1 MSFKKLP
8 RNSKQ
13 LLDEIIAADNPADM
27 LAKRFDGLTNSED
40 AELRS
45 IIRELREEGFI
56 NVRWADNVPYF
67 VTINNSART
76 YNERLQEYES
86 EKRACVTIDQSVKI
100 GDGNKICDST
110 IASLVQGGVASPK
123 KTFWE
128 KHPIL
133 TGVIGAVIAGA
144 ILMFSFWE
152 KIVAFIEGVF

>member
-1 MSFKKLP
+1 MNFKKLHQ
-8 RNSKQ
+8 NSKQ

-40 AELRS
+40 VELRS
-45 IIRELREEGFI
+45 IISELCEEGFI
-56 NVRWADNVPYF
+56 NVLWADDVPYF

-76 YNERLQEYES
+76 YNECLQEYES
-86 EKRACVTIDQSVKI
+86 EKRACVNIDQSVKI
-100 GDGNKICDST
+100 GNGNKICDST
-110 IASLVQGGVASPK
+110 IASLVQERASPK

-133 TGVIGAVIAGA
+133 TGVIVSVIAGV

-152 KIVAFIEGVF
+152 KIVTFIEEIF

>member
-1 MSFKKLP
+1 MSLKKLP
-8 RNSKQ
+8 QNSKH

-27 LAKRFDGLTNSED
+27 LAKRFVGLTNSED

-45 IIRELREEGFI
+45 IIHELCEEGFI
-56 NVRWADNVPYF
+56 NVRWSSSVPYI
-67 VTINNSART
+67 VTINNLART

-86 EKRACVTIDQSVKI
+86 EKRASVTIDQSIKI

-110 IASLVQGGVASPK
+110 IASLIQKTASPK

-152 KIVAFIEGVF
+152 KIVTFIEGVF

>member
-8 RNSKQ
+8 KNSKQ

-67 VTINNSART
+67 VTINNSVRT
-76 YNERLQEYES
+76 YNERLQEYEP
-86 EKRACVTIDQSVKI
+86 EKRACVNIDQSVKI
-100 GDGNKICDST
+100 GNCNKICDST
-110 IASLVQGGVASPK
+110 IASLVQEAASPK

>member
-1 MSFKKLP
+1 MSFKRLP

-67 VTINNSART
+67 VIINNSART

-86 EKRACVTIDQSVKI
+86 
-100 GDGNKICDST
+100 
-110 IASLVQGGVASPK
+110 
-123 KTFWE
+123 
-128 KHPIL
+128 
-133 TGVIGAVIAGA
+133 
-144 ILMFSFWE
+144 
-152 KIVAFIEGVF
+152 

>member
-1 MSFKKLP
+1 MSLKKLP
-8 RNSKQ
+8 QNSKQ
-13 LLDEIIAADNPADM
+13 LLDEIIAADNPTDM
-27 LAKRFDGLTNSED
+27 LAKRFDGLTNRED
-40 AELRS
+40 TELRS

-86 EKRACVTIDQSVKI
+86 EKRACATIDQSIKI
-100 GDGNKICDST
+100 GNGNKICDST
-110 IASLVQGGVASPK
+110 IASLLQGTASPK

-133 TGVIGAVIAGA
+133 TGVIGAVITGV

>member
-1 MSFKKLP
+1 MSFKRLP
-8 RNSKQ
+8 QNSKQ

-56 NVRWADNVPYF
+56 NVQWADNVPYF

-86 EKRACVTIDQSVKI
+86 EKRASVTIDQSVKI
-100 GDGNKICDST
+100 GNGNTICDST
-110 IASLVQGGVASPK
+110 IASLVQEAVSLK

-128 KHPIL
+128 KHPL
-133 TGVIGAVIAGA
+133 LLGVIGAVIAGV
-144 ILMFSFWE
+144 ILTFSFWG

>member
-1 MSFKKLP
+1 MSFKRLP

-56 NVRWADNVPYF
+56 NVRWANNVPYF

-76 YNERLQEYES
+76 YNERLQAYES
-86 EKRACVTIDQSVKI
+86 EKRACVTIDQSIKF
-100 GDGNKICDST
+100 GNGNRICDST
-110 IASLVQGGVASPK
+110 IAGLVQEAISPK

-133 TGVIGAVIAGA
+133 TGVIGAVIAGV

-152 KIVAFIEGVF
+152 KIVTFIEEIF

>member
-1 MSFKKLP
+1 MNFKKLP
-8 RNSKQ
+8 QNSKQ
-13 LLDEIIAADNPADM
+13 LLDEIMAADNPADM

-56 NVRWADNVPYF
+56 NVQWADNVPYF
-67 VTINNSART
+67 VTINNSARA

-86 EKRACVTIDQSVKI
+86 EKRASVTIDQSVKI
-100 GDGNKICDST
+100 GNGNTICDST
-110 IASLVQGGVASPK
+110 IASLVQEDVSSK

-128 KHPIL
+128 KHPL
-133 TGVIGAVIAGA
+133 LLGVIGAVIAGV
-144 ILMFSFWE
+144 ILTFSFWG

>member
-1 MSFKKLP
+1 MNFKKLP
-8 RNSKQ
+8 QNSKQ
-13 LLDEIIAADNPADM
+13 LLDEIISADNPADM

-56 NVRWADNVPYF
+56 NVQWADNVPYF

-86 EKRACVTIDQSVKI
+86 EKRASVTIDQSVKI
-100 GDGNKICDST
+100 GNGNTICDST
-110 IASLVQGGVASPK
+110 IASLVQEAVSPK
-123 KTFWE
+123 KTFLE
-128 KHPIL
+128 KHPL
-133 TGVIGAVIAGA
+133 LLGVIGAVIAGV
-144 ILMFSFWE
+144 ILTFSFWG

>member
-1 MSFKKLP
+1 MSFKRLS

-13 LLDEIIAADNPADM
+13 LLDEIMAADNPADM

-56 NVRWADNVPYF
+56 NVQWADNVPYF

-86 EKRACVTIDQSVKI
+86 EKRASVTIDQSVKI
-100 GDGNKICDST
+100 GNGNTICDST
-110 IASLVQGGVASPK
+110 IASLVQEAVSSK

-128 KHPIL
+128 KHPL
-133 TGVIGAVIAGA
+133 LLGVIGAVIAGVT
-144 ILMFSFWE
+144 LTFSFWG

>member
-1 MSFKKLP
+1 MSFKRLS

-13 LLDEIIAADNPADM
+13 LLDEIMAADNPADM

-56 NVRWADNVPYF
+56 NVQWADNVPYF

-86 EKRACVTIDQSVKI
+86 EKRASVTIDQSVKI
-100 GDGNKICDST
+100 GNGNTICDST
-110 IASLVQGGVASPK
+110 IASLVQEAVSPK
-123 KTFWE
+123 KTFWK
-128 KHPIL
+128 KHPL
-133 TGVIGAVIAGA
+133 LLGVIGAVIAGV
-144 ILMFSFWE
+144 ILTFSFWG

>member
-1 MSFKKLP
+1 MSFKRLP
-8 RNSKQ
+8 QNSKQ

-56 NVRWADNVPYF
+56 NVQWADNVPYF

-86 EKRACVTIDQSVKI
+86 EKRASVTIDQSVKI
-100 GDGNKICDST
+100 GNGNTICDST
-110 IASLVQGGVASPK
+110 IASLVQEAVSPK
-123 KTFWE
+123 KTFRE
-128 KHPIL
+128 KHPL
-133 TGVIGAVIAGA
+133 LLGVIGAVIAGV
-144 ILMFSFWE
+144 ILTFSFWG

>member
-1 MSFKKLP
+1 MSFKRLP

-100 GDGNKICDST
+100 GNGN
-110 IASLVQGGVASPK
+110 
-123 KTFWE
+123 

-152 KIVAFIEGVF
+152 KLVAFIEGVF

>member
-1 MSFKKLP
+1 MS
-8 RNSKQ
+8 R
-13 LLDEIIAADNPADM
+13 LL
-27 LAKRFDGLTNSED
+27 RYTLTNSED

-67 VTINNSART
+67 VIINNSART

-100 GDGNKICDST
+100 GNGNKICDST
-110 IASLVQGGVASPK
+110 IASLVQEAASPK

-133 TGVIGAVIAGA
+133 TGFIGAVIAGA

>member
-1 MSFKKLP
+1 MSFKRLS

-13 LLDEIIAADNPADM
+13 LLDEIMAADNPADM

-56 NVRWADNVPYF
+56 NVQWADNVPYF

-86 EKRACVTIDQSVKI
+86 EKRASVTIDQSVKI
-100 GDGNKICDST
+100 GNGNTICDST
-110 IASLVQGGVASPK
+110 IASLVQEAVSPK
-123 KTFWE
+123 KTFC
-128 KHPIL
+128 I
-133 TGVIGAVIAGA
+133 IG
-144 ILMFSFWE
+144 SHWCSHCWSHTH
-152 KIVAFIEGVF
+152 VFFLGKNSRIH

>member
-8 RNSKQ
+8 QNSKH

-27 LAKRFDGLTNSED
+27 LAKRLNGLTNSED

-56 NVRWADNVPYF
+56 NVHWADNVPYF

-86 EKRACVTIDQSVKI
+86 EKRVSVNIDQSVKI

-110 IASLVQGGVASPK
+110 IASLVQETSSSK

-144 ILMFSFWE
+144 ILMFSFWG
-152 KIVAFIEGVF
+152 KIVTFIEGVF

>member
-1 MSFKKLP
+1 MRFRKLP
-8 RNSKQ
+8 QNSKR
-13 LLDEIIAADNPADM
+13 LLDDIIAADNPADM

-56 NVRWADNVPYF
+56 NVQWADNVPYF

-86 EKRACVTIDQSVKI
+86 EKRTSVTIDKSIKI
-100 GDGNKICDST
+100 GDGNTICDST
-110 IASLVQGGVASPK
+110 IASLVQEAASPK

-133 TGVIGAVIAGA
+133 AGVIGAVIAGV
-144 ILMFSFWE
+144 ILMFSFWG
-152 KIVAFIEGVF
+152 KIVTFVEEIF

>member
-1 MSFKKLP
+1 MSFKRLS

-13 LLDEIIAADNPADM
+13 LLDEIMAADNPADM

-45 IIRELREEGFI
+45 IIREEGFI
-56 NVRWADNVPYF
+56 NVQWADNVPYF

-86 EKRACVTIDQSVKI
+86 EKRASVTIDQSVKI
-100 GDGNKICDST
+100 GNGNTICDST
-110 IASLVQGGVASPK
+110 IASLVQEAVSPK

-128 KHPIL
+128 KHPL
-133 TGVIGAVIAGA
+133 LLGVIGAVIAGV
-144 ILMFSFWE
+144 ILTFSFWG

>member
-8 RNSKQ
+8 QNSKQ
-13 LLDEIIAADNPADM
+13 LLDEVIAADNPADM
-27 LAKRFDGLTNSED
+27 LAKRFAGLTKSET

-45 IIRELREEGFI
+45 IIHELCEEGFI
-56 NVRWADNVPYF
+56 NVRWSNNAPYI

-86 EKRACVTIDQSVKI
+86 EKRACVTIDKSIKI
-100 GDGNKICDST
+100 GNGNKICDST
-110 IASLVQGGVASPK
+110 IASLVQEAASPK

>member
-1 MSFKKLP
+1 MSFKRLP
-8 RNSKQ
+8 QNSKQ

-56 NVRWADNVPYF
+56 NVQWADNVPYF

-86 EKRACVTIDQSVKI
+86 EKRASVTIDQSVKI
-100 GDGNKICDST
+100 GNGNTICDST
-110 IASLVQGGVASPK
+110 IASLVQEAVSPK
-123 KTFWE
+123 KIFWE
-128 KHPIL
+128 KHPL
-133 TGVIGAVIAGA
+133 LLGVIGAVIAGV
-144 ILMFSFWE
+144 ILTFSFWG

>member
-1 MSFKKLP
+1 MSFKRLS

-13 LLDEIIAADNPADM
+13 LLDEIMAADNPADM

-56 NVRWADNVPYF
+56 NVQWADNVPYF

-86 EKRACVTIDQSVKI
+86 EKRASVTIDQSVKI
-100 GDGNKICDST
+100 GNGNTICDST
-110 IASLVQGGVASPK
+110 IASLVQEAVSPK
-123 KTFWE
+123 KPFWE
-128 KHPIL
+128 KHPL
-133 TGVIGAVIAGA
+133 LLGVIGAVIAGV
-144 ILMFSFWE
+144 ILTFSFWG

>member
-1 MSFKKLP
+1 MSLKKLP
-8 RNSKQ
+8 QNSKH
-13 LLDEIIAADNPADM
+13 LLDEIIVADNPTDM
-27 LAKRFDGLTNSED
+27 LAKRFDGLTHSEA

-45 IIRELREEGFI
+45 IIHELCKEGFI
-56 NVRWADNVPYF
+56 NVQWSDNLPYI
-67 VTINNSART
+67 VTINNLARA
-76 YNERLQEYES
+76 NNKHLQEYASGEGAS
-86 EKRACVTIDQSVKI
+86 IIINQSIKI

-110 IASLVQGGVASPK
+110 IASLVQKNSSPK

-152 KIVAFIEGVF
+152 KIVTFIEGVF

>member
-1 MSFKKLP
+1 MSFKRLP

-45 IIRELREEGFI
+45 IIHELWEEGFI
-56 NVRWADNVPYF
+56 NVRWSNNVPYI

-86 EKRACVTIDQSVKI
+86 EKRACITIDQSVKI
-100 GDGNKICDST
+100 GDHNKICDST
-110 IASLVQGGVASPK
+110 IASLVQKADSLK

>member
-1 MSFKKLP
+1 MSFKRLP

-40 AELRS
+40 VELRS

-86 EKRACVTIDQSVKI
+86 EERACVTIDQSVKI
-100 GDGNKICDST
+100 GNGNKICDST
-110 IASLVQGGVASPK
+110 IASLVQEAASPK

-144 ILMFSFWE
+144 ILMFSFWG
-152 KIVAFIEGVF
+152 KIVAFIEGVL

>member
-1 MSFKKLP
+1 MRFKKLP
-8 RNSKQ
+8 KNAKR

-40 AELRS
+40 TELRS
-45 IIRELREEGFI
+45 IIRELREDGFI
-56 NVRWADNVPYF
+56 NVRWADNVPYS

-76 YNERLQEYES
+76 YKERLQEYES
-86 EKRACVTIDQSVKI
+86 GKRACVNIDQSVRI

-110 IASLVQGGVASPK
+110 IASVVQEAASSK

>member
-1 MSFKKLP
+1 MSFNKLP
-8 RNSKQ
+8 QNSKH

-27 LAKRFDGLTNSED
+27 LAKRFVGLTNSED

-45 IIRELREEGFI
+45 IIHELCEEGFI
-56 NVRWADNVPYF
+56 NVRWSSSVPYI

-86 EKRACVTIDQSVKI
+86 EKRASVTIDQSIKI

-110 IASLVQGGVASPK
+110 IASLIQETASPE

-152 KIVAFIEGVF
+152 KIVTFIEGVF